1 LQIVV
6 TESGE
11 VKTVAVRVPS
21 SGQCAVI
28 DTLRFTIGEETWCN
42 TAGVQLVAFM
52 RAFLDA
58 EGFKVAMRGG
68 LNVGREK
75 DGGRFEGGARAVRV
89 SPEVPDGRLATV
101 LVGRVALR

>member
-28 DTLRFTIGEETWCN
+28 DTLRFTTGEETWCN

-68 LNVGREK
+68 LNVVEK
-75 DGGRFEGGARAVRV
+75 KTADDLKVERV
-89 SPEVPDGRLATV
+89 PFVYHPKYRTAD
-101 LVGRVALR
+101 